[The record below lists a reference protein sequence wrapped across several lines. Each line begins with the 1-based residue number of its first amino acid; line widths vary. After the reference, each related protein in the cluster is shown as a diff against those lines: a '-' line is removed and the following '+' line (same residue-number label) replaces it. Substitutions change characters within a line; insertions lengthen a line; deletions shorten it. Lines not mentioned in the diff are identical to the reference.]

1 MLRWQERSSVPLC
14 VIIRQL
20 SQRLS
25 LLPGCP
31 SRCTERCSWPRPAGP
46 ALGGSR
52 HSCQYQHCTASNRNE
67 WNVSVCCAN
76 SGQWKSCWS
85 VFVCV
90 CASVFYLARQCR
102 SVLRDVKLWVN
113 SRQVP
118 VEVPTAQTSLQPQ
131 TLCDV
136 WALRLHE
143 RKNN

>member
-67 WNVSVCCAN
+67 WNCQSVVPTVGSESHVGLCL
-76 SGQWKSCWS
+76 
-85 VFVCV
+85 CV

-136 WALRLHE
+136 WALRLHK